1 MAFSPQGLNRLLN
14 NAVRAIRALSGSGSS
29 ARPRGTAAG
38 NRPQPRGGGAAGG
51 VGGGGAAGT
60 GTDSRYA
67 GDYLGAGTI
76 SYSPDADGSPDPGE
90 IVWTW
95 VPYEED
101 HSQGKDRPVLVIGN
115 HRGRLLALMMTSRD
129 RNNARSRDEDYVD
142 IGSGAWDVRGR
153 PSEIKLDRVLQ
164 LDPDDSAARR
174 CGAPAGHLREG
185 CPEHAPPRL
194 EVTRTAC
201 RRSVDRPSGVRIC

>member
-29 ARPRGTAAG
+29 ARPRGTAPD
-38 NRPQPRGGGAAGG
+38 NRPQPRGSGF
-51 VGGGGAAGT
+51 GGGTAGT
-60 GTDSRYA
+60 GAGSRYA

-76 SYSPDADGSPDPGE
+76 SYSPAADGSPDPGE

-95 VPYEED
+95 VPYQED
-101 HSQGKDRPVLVIGN
+101 YSQGKDRPVLVIGN

-129 RNNARSRDEDYVD
+129 RNNAGSRDEDYVD

-164 LDPDDSAARR
+164 LDPDAVR
-174 CGAPAGHLREG
+174 REG
-185 CPEHAPPRL
+185 AVLPRATF
-194 EVTRTAC
+194 EKVAQGM
-201 RRSVDRPSGVRIC
+201 RRRGWK

>member
-14 NAVRAIRALSGSGSS
+14 TAVRAFRALSGSGSS

-38 NRPQPRGGGAAGG
+38 TRPQPRRDSYGGGRAG
-51 VGGGGAAGT
+51 AGT
-60 GTDSRYA
+60 AGAGAGSQYA
-67 GDYLGAGTI
+67 GDYLGAGTV
-76 SYSPDADGSPDPGE
+76 SYSPEADGSPDPGE

-95 VPYEED
+95 VPYQED
-101 HSQGKDRPVLVIGN
+101 YSQGKDRPVLVIGN

-142 IGSGAWDVRGR
+142 IGSGPWDVHGR

-164 LDPDDSAARR
+164 LDPERVR
-174 CGAPAGHLREG
+174 REG
-185 CPEHAPPRL
+185 AVLPRATF
-194 EVTRTAC
+194 EKVAQSM
-201 RRSVDRPSGVRIC
+201 RRRGWE

>member
-14 NAVRAIRALSGSGSS
+14 TALRAIRALSGSGSS
-29 ARPRGTAAG
+29 ARPRGTAPG
-38 NRPQPRGGGAAGG
+38 NRPQPRGGG
-51 VGGGGAAGT
+51 GGGSAAGT
-60 GTDSRYA
+60 GTGTGTGTGSRYV

-76 SYSPDADGSPDPGE
+76 SYSPQTDGSPDPGE

-95 VPYEED
+95 VPYQED
-101 HSQGKDRPVLVIGN
+101 YSQGKDRPVLVIGN

-164 LDPDDSAARR
+164 LDPDAVR
-174 CGAPAGHLREG
+174 REG
-185 CPEHAPPRL
+185 AVLPRATF
-194 EVTRTAC
+194 EKVAQGM
-201 RRSVDRPSGVRIC
+201 RRRGWK

>member
-14 NAVRAIRALSGSGSS
+14 NAVRAFRALSGSGNS

-38 NRPQPRGGGAAGG
+38 NRPRGTAPGIRPQPRGSGFGDGAGGA
-51 VGGGGAAGT
+51 VGNAAAA
-60 GTDSRYA
+60 RYA

-76 SYSPDADGSPDPGE
+76 SYSPEADGSPDPGE

-95 VPYEED
+95 VPYQED
-101 HSQGKDRPVLVIGN
+101 YSQGKDRPVLVIGS

-164 LDPDDSAARR
+164 LDP
-174 CGAPAGHLREG
+174 GAVRREG
-185 CPEHAPPRL
+185 AVLPRATF
-194 EVTRTAC
+194 EKIAQSM
-201 RRSVDRPSGVRIC
+201 RRRGWK

>member
-38 NRPQPRGGGAAGG
+38 NRPQHPRGGAGG
-51 VGGGGAAGT
+51 GAGSGIGGGGIGGRATEAGSA
-60 GTDSRYA
+60 SRYA

-95 VPYEED
+95 VPYQED

-164 LDPDDSAARR
+164 LDPDAVR
-174 CGAPAGHLREG
+174 REG
-185 CPEHAPPRL
+185 AVLPRATF
-194 EVTRTAC
+194 EKVAQSM
-201 RRSVDRPSGVRIC
+201 RRRGWK

>member
-1 MAFSPQGLNRLLN
+1 MAFSQRGLSRLLN
-14 NAVRAIRALSGSGSS
+14 NAVRAFRAMSGSGSS
-29 ARPRGTAAG
+29 ARQRGTATGDRPRGTASG
-38 NRPQPRGGGAAGG
+38 NRTQPRGRGSGGGFD
-51 VGGGGAAGT
+51 GGAAGT
-60 GTDSRYA
+60 GTGSPYA

-76 SYSPDADGSPDPGE
+76 SYSPEADGSPDPGE

-95 VPYEED
+95 VPYQED
-101 HSQGKDRPVLVIGN
+101 YSQGKDRPVLVIGN

-164 LDPDDSAARR
+164 LDP
-174 CGAPAGHLREG
+174 GAVRREG
-185 CPEHAPPRL
+185 AVLPRATF
-194 EVTRTAC
+194 EKVAQSM
-201 RRSVDRPSGVRIC
+201 RRRGWK